1 MKMLKIILPALA
13 LALIAMPADARKK
26 VTKKTAKKETVK
38 VDTVPLA
45 QFSYAMGVAQTEGLM
60 PYLAQRM
67 GIDTTE
73 VGMTE
78 FLRGFIEARDKKDDP
93 KLSAY
98 SAGIQIAKQI
108 YGQMVPN
115 INKEITG
122 NDKAEGMDME
132 SFNKGILDA
141 IKGNPTISGDS
152 ARNVSNRQMQ
162 FYIDRVTEQKYGKN
176 RIEGEAFLKA
186 NAKND
191 SVKTLPSGVQY
202 KVLKAGTGEIPTAT
216 QRVKV
221 HYEGKLLDG
230 TVFDSSYK
238 RGKPATFGC
247 NQVIKGWTDAL
258 THMPVGSTWEVY
270 IPQDLAYGSRN
281 MGNIPPLS
289 TLIFKI
295 ELQEIVK

>member
-1 MKMLKIILPALA
+1 MLKVILPALA

-26 VTKKTAKKETVK
+26 VTKKAAKQQTVK
-38 VDTVPLA
+38 VDTVSLE

-67 GIDTTE
+67 GIDTTKE
-73 VGMTE
+73 GMAE
-78 FLRGFIEARDKKDDP
+78 FLRGFIEGRDKKDDP
-93 KLSAY
+93 KLAAY
-98 SAGIQIAKQI
+98 STGIQIAKQI
-108 YGQMVPN
+108 YSQMVPN

-122 NDKAEGMDME
+122 DDSGKGMDME
-132 SFNKGILDA
+132 SFNKGFLDA
-141 IKGNPTISGDS
+141 VNGNPTLTADS
-152 ARNVSNRQMQ
+152 AQKVANRQMQ
-162 FYIDRVTEQKYGKN
+162 FYVDRVTEQKYGKN
-176 RIEGEAFLKA
+176 RIEGEAFLKG

-202 KVLKAGTGEIPTAT
+202 KVLKAGTGEIPTAA

-221 HYEGKLLDG
+221 NYEGKLLNG

-238 RGKPATFGC
+238 RGQPATFAC

-289 TLIFKI
+289 TLVFKI
-295 ELQEIVK
+295 ELLEIVK

>member
-1 MKMLKIILPALA
+1 MLKVILPALA

-26 VTKKTAKKETVK
+26 VTKKAAKQQTVK
-38 VDTVPLA
+38 VDTVSLE

-67 GIDTTE
+67 GIDTTKE
-73 VGMTE
+73 GMAE
-78 FLRGFIEARDKKDDP
+78 FLRGFIEGRDKKDDP
-93 KLSAY
+93 KLAAY
-98 SAGIQIAKQI
+98 STGIQIAKQI
-108 YGQMVPN
+108 YSQMVPN

-122 NDKAEGMDME
+122 NDNGKGMDME
-132 SFNKGILDA
+132 SFNKGFLDA
-141 IKGNPTISGDS
+141 VNGNPALPADS
-152 ARNVSNRQMQ
+152 AQKVANRQMQ

-176 RIEGEAFLKA
+176 RIEGEAFLKG

-202 KVLKAGTGEIPTAT
+202 KVLKAGTGEIPTAA

-221 HYEGKLLDG
+221 NYEGKLLNG

-238 RGKPATFGC
+238 RGQPATFAC

-289 TLIFKI
+289 TLVFKI
-295 ELQEIVK
+295 ELLEIVK